1 MGNTLGDCINQ
12 GMSSQIPISQK
23 GMKKTEVIVNLRSKA
38 SSKSS
43 KFELRNLIIYKKYMK
58 DQMNETMYNYFP
70 FALNVE
76 FVHVRHVGLLEKNM
90 YM

>member
-12 GMSSQIPISQK
+12 GMSSQIPFSQK

-58 DQMNETMYNYFP
+58 DQMNETMYNY
-70 FALNVE
+70 LNVE

-90 YM
+90 